1 MHVFD
6 ASPLIV
12 LATADRLALVTA
24 LDGPC
29 CLPASASE
37 EVVEAGI
44 DAGHTDARRL
54 EQAIEDGLFAVHPDP
69 DTALADRLGRFD
81 RLSHA
86 DVSVLA
92 LAAQHD
98 GTAVMDEQA
107 GRTVA
112 DIEDIPAHGTA
123 YIVLNAQQQG
133 YIDPTEAR
141 TVVGELVEAGW
152 YCSPALHAR
161 LLDKIDELG

>member
-1 MHVFD
+1 MYVFD

-12 LATADRLALVTA
+12 LATADRLDLVTS
-24 LDGPC
+24 LDGPF
-29 CLPASASE
+29 CLPASVSA

-44 DAGHTDARRL
+44 EGGYTDARRL
-54 EQAIEDGLFAVHPDP
+54 EQAIENDLLTVRPDP
-69 DTALADRLGRFD
+69 DTVLADRLARFD

-98 GTAVMDEQA
+98 GVAVMDEQS

-112 DIEDIPAHGTA
+112 EIEAIPTRGTA
-123 YIVLNAQQQG
+123 YILLHAQQQG
-133 YIDPTEAR
+133 HIDAAEAK
-141 TVVGELVEAGW
+141 TVVGELVDAGW
-152 YCSPALHAR
+152 YCSPALHPR
-161 LLDKIDELG
+161 LLDKIAELG

>member
-1 MHVFD
+1 MYVFD

-12 LATADRLALVTA
+12 LATADRLDLVSSLA
-24 LDGPC
+24 GPC
-29 CLPASASE
+29 CLPVSVSE
-37 EVVEAGI
+37 EVVDAGI
-44 DAGHTDARRL
+44 DAGYTDARRL
-54 EQAIEDGLFAVHPDP
+54 EQAIENERFAVHSDP
-69 DTALADRLGRFD
+69 DTALADRLARFD
-81 RLSHA
+81 KLSHA

-98 GTAVMDEQA
+98 GTAIMDEQS

-112 DIEDIPAHGTA
+112 EIEGIPAHGTA

-133 YIDPTEAR
+133 DIDPTEAR

-161 LLDKIDELG
+161 LLDKIEELG